1 MKEWIITPA
10 KKIERVVAE
19 IEIYSLHTIEREQS
33 QDIAK
38 KLRMLNWYLLPNWSL
53 HHQTFTK
60 RSTIAT
66 NRNHRCNTEECL
78 ALKNKIE

>member
-38 KLRMLNWYLLPNWSL
+38 KLRMLN
-53 HHQTFTK
+53 
-60 RSTIAT
+60 
-66 NRNHRCNTEECL
+66 
-78 ALKNKIE
+78 